1 MNCYRFKTV
10 GFLDDF
16 DTLHICCSPITL
28 QYLLYII
35 SPSNKTI
42 RKKLQIFLC
51 SSCNVSDLKSVIAR
65 VCEAIPPG
73 PFTGLVGHYPLHAPC
88 MPPVYSLAILYIYSS
103 YTPLPPSLPPSI
115 LFAIFFSLQPFGF
128 FYVFLHYFNC
138 LASLPFLHFIKF
150 YSFNLFPLQFCILFS
165 LVSIPGCSLFFFAF
179 FFISSTLSKLP
190 EK

>member
-1 MNCYRFKTV
+1 MTSILYTYAAVQLPCK
-10 GFLDDF
+10 
-16 DTLHICCSPITL
+16 
-28 QYLLYII
+28 YLLYII

-42 RKKLQIFLC
+42 RKKLQIFFMFFMQRFRFEKC
-51 SSCNVSDLKSVIAR
+51 DSSSI
-65 VCEAIPPG
+65 CEAIPPG
-73 PFTGLVGHYPLHAPC
+73 PFTGLGGHYPLHAPC